1 MENCKMKSKKSK
13 KDENWYYQKIVTG
26 DAKEG
31 CFLTNRKYLALFS
44 NFL

>member
-26 DAKEG
+26 DAKEER
-31 CFLTNRKYLALFS
+31 FLTNRKYLAFFS